1 MNLSMKKR
9 KIRNQIIDWDYY
21 CDVHVNECC
30 YIAQYLLVIIHHIS
44 LVLYTHTHFLCP
56 ITIPSHIHHQ
66 QCCADLRQFLPISAP
81 LRVTLDAL
89 VPLLSEVVAPFKRTA
104 RAQSAAFAA
113 DKVRW
118 NTRRMVLNSV
128 LTCVCVVQ
136 GCFGYVGIWR
146 RTSTSQQCR
155 HCQW

>member
-1 MNLSMKKR
+1 MLFFLKKHHF
-9 KIRNQIIDWDYY
+9 KIIFIIDCYRPK
-21 CDVHVNECC
+21 VREFINEKEKNSESNHRLR
-30 YIAQYLLVIIHHIS
+30 LLLRRPCERVLLYS
-44 LVLYTHTHFLCP
+44 TVFAGNNSSYFSCALYTHTFLFP

-113 DKVRW
+113 DKVR
-118 NTRRMVLNSV
+118 
-128 LTCVCVVQ
+128 
-136 GCFGYVGIWR
+136 
-146 RTSTSQQCR
+146 
-155 HCQW
+155 